1 MPRNVPGREGKV
13 SDIPGSRNSMFRRQ
27 EATGVCWRC
36 VFRWPA
42 RLEGGGSTKRP
53 DPEVA
58 LDAVGSIWVL
68 AGETQAFG
76 THHFARL
83 NTGGWIQMSL

>member
-1 MPRNVPGREGKV
+1 MLALCVQV
-13 SDIPGSRNSMFRRQ
+13 AC
-27 EATGVCWRC
+27 EA
-36 VFRWPA
+36 
-42 RLEGGGSTKRP
+42 GGGWQYKRP

-76 THHFARL
+76 THHFVRL